1 MIAMLRPL
9 GDGMHTDTIADIY
22 EAGAF
27 PDRWLTLLE
36 NIARTVGARG
46 GNFIL
51 NNGAGISIISS
62 PSVLEISQEFDRQGW
77 NRDNSRVNRLI
88 ARAGHP
94 GFLTDSDMH
103 SAEEMRRMPIYTE
116 FLTPR
121 GADAGAATIVQ
132 GAQDDVVAIA
142 FEAFGSHAASRA
154 AVPLLDAYRPHLA
167 RAAALSSQVAQTRA
181 KTLSDVFSALGAS
194 VALLDAQGRVLSAT
208 SLFAQAFDDLL
219 QDSKH
224 RLRIVEP
231 RSDER
236 LATAL
241 AEMRKVRQG
250 ISIPVRGPAGEGR
263 AILHLV
269 PALRDARDLFSNI
282 WTIAVLAKPGNRLL
296 PTSDIIAALFDLT
309 PAEARVARSVAH
321 GTRPKEVARAANVSV
336 ETVRSQLKRIFQKTQ
351 TEHQAA
357 LAILLKDLS

>member
-1 MIAMLRPL
+1 
-9 GDGMHTDTIADIY
+9 MHADTIADIY

-27 PDRWLTLLE
+27 PDRWLTVLE
-36 NIARTVGARG
+36 NIAKIVGAQG

-51 NNGAGISIISS
+51 NNGTGISVISS
-62 PSVLEISQEFDRQGW
+62 PSVFEVSRDFDREGW
-77 NRDNSRVNRLI
+77 NRDNSRVRRLL
-88 ARAGHP
+88 ARADYP
-94 GFLTDSDMH
+94 GFLTDSDTH
-103 SAEEMRRMPIYTE
+103 SAEEMRQMPMYTE
-116 FLTPR
+116 FLIPR

-154 AVPLLDAYRPHLA
+154 AVPLLDSYRPHLA
-167 RAAALSSQVAQTRA
+167 RAAALSSQVAQARA
-181 KTLSDVFSALGAS
+181 TTLSEVFSALGAS
-194 VALLDAQGRVLSAT
+194 VAVLDAQGRVLSAT
-208 SLFAQAFDDLL
+208 PLFADAFDDLL

-236 LATAL
+236 LALAL
-241 AEMRKVRQG
+241 AEMRTVRQG
-250 ISIPVRGPAGEGR
+250 VSIPVRGQGGEGR

-309 PAEARVARSVAH
+309 PTEARVARSIAH

-351 TEHQAA
+351 TEHQSA